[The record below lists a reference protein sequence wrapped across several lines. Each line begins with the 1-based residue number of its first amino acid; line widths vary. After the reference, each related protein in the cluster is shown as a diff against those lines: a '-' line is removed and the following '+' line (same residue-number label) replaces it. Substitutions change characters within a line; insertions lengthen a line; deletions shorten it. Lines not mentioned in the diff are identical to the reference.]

1 MPGLKNSKR
10 APAPFPGAER
20 SRRTVR
26 RCVLPLLLALG
37 LAPLAHADQAR
48 QADQAMPAETLAPL
62 MAGEF
67 ALQSGQLDEAARWY
81 LDAARAAEGDVP
93 LAERATRI
101 AILANDDGRAAEA
114 LALWR
119 ARAPESPGMRT
130 ASATLALRAGKL
142 RQAGRD
148 LEALLASEDPR
159 GWRFAASALNG
170 GRDPQAIARVLD
182 RLVRRGAI
190 PDDIAAWQEFGRM
203 ALRLDEPKLARRIM
217 DQVVRRFPGEPRVV
231 LLRATQLQQAG
242 QTAQAREILA
252 QVEPLARTDPEMR
265 AMLAIAYE
273 SVRDLASAAR
283 VMAEGQQDTTTYGVR
298 ASLLARAGDNE
309 ALGVLY
315 AELAEDASR
324 PDPSRRLLLGRI
336 AEFLERPAEALGWY
350 RGVAGGPQ
358 RTEARMRAAVA
369 LHNLGRRE
377 EAYAEARALQ
387 DDAGV
392 ADEVRRDA
400 YLLEAEMRQ
409 REGDHEGELEV
420 LGRGIAAWPDDPA
433 LLYARGLAWER
444 QDRIDRAEADLRR
457 VLVTDPEN
465 VAALNALGYTLADRT
480 DRYREALELIDRAR
494 TAEPDNAAIVDSYG
508 WVLYRLGRSQEAL
521 VELRRAWGLM
531 KDPEIA
537 AHLGEVLWTLG
548 RRADARRYFEEA
560 RALDPENRALLRAL
574 EQFGITLP
582 PAAAGGQGASTDAGT
597 PRPAPEATP

>member
-20 SRRTVR
+20 RRRAVR

-48 QADQAMPAETLAPL
+48 QADQADQADQTMPAETLAPL

-81 LDAARAAEGDVP
+81 LDAARAAKGDVP

-298 ASLLARAGDNE
+298 ASLL
-309 ALGVLY
+309 
-315 AELAEDASR
+315 
-324 PDPSRRLLLGRI
+324 
-336 AEFLERPAEALGWY
+336 
-350 RGVAGGPQ
+350 
-358 RTEARMRAAVA
+358 
-369 LHNLGRRE
+369 
-377 EAYAEARALQ
+377 
-387 DDAGV
+387 
-392 ADEVRRDA
+392 
-400 YLLEAEMRQ
+400 
-409 REGDHEGELEV
+409 
-420 LGRGIAAWPDDPA
+420 
-433 LLYARGLAWER
+433 
-444 QDRIDRAEADLRR
+444 
-457 VLVTDPEN
+457 
-465 VAALNALGYTLADRT
+465 
-480 DRYREALELIDRAR
+480 
-494 TAEPDNAAIVDSYG
+494 
-508 WVLYRLGRSQEAL
+508 
-521 VELRRAWGLM
+521 
-531 KDPEIA
+531 
-537 AHLGEVLWTLG
+537 
-548 RRADARRYFEEA
+548 
-560 RALDPENRALLRAL
+560 
-574 EQFGITLP
+574 
-582 PAAAGGQGASTDAGT
+582 
-597 PRPAPEATP
+597 